1 MSLFV
6 LMPLSK
12 IISKENS
19 KKTFWILFGIR
30 VAILLFFD
38 LFITTGIAVVDFIA
52 VFVGAFIIIP
62 IASIKGGKGVLNA
75 TPINNNTLNNN
86 EEQENSETNT
96 EPVKDNS
103 PIVLID
109 PTYLNNESL
118 LLRNIVKGEIES
130 QGENVRELTT
140 SKIKEN
146 PLFEFINR
154 GYIDEFNGYEPE
166 SRVVTSELPEN
177 FPLVD
182 IWTDKNEFKTFANT
196 RTAKEI
202 ATYCLQNFGF
212 GFSKSKKAA
221 EMLYLLCKKIFDEQG
236 IDLKQQYEDNW
247 KREKINI

>member
-1 MSLFV
+1 MNT
-6 LMPLSK
+6 K
-12 IISKENS
+12 Q
-19 KKTFWILFGIR
+19 KKTLYESIMKNVSKTIKKQLNESDNYNTTMYKRIND
-30 VAILLFFD
+30 FFD
-38 LFITTGIAVVDFIA
+38 NGIHTGSADRDT
-52 VFVGAFIIIP
+52 
-62 IASIKGGKGVLNA
+62 K
-75 TPINNNTLNNN
+75 
-86 EEQENSETNT
+86 
-96 EPVKDNS
+96 
-103 PIVLID
+103 
-109 PTYLNNESL
+109 
-118 LLRNIVKGEIES
+118 LRNYIKYTIIQLTKGRLKIDKKPSEFDSVEDYIDNVWPLIGVKTQAKYLET
-130 QGENVRELTT
+130 LTKE
-140 SKIKEN
+140 KIKEN

-182 IWTDKNEFKTFANT
+182 IWTDKDEFKTFANT

-247 KREKINI
+247 KK